1 MTSFASLVN
10 LPMLLI
16 GTVGLILLVILLG
29 RRREIRGPYYW
40 AGSGLIVVL
49 LFVGWGIL
57 STVLRALT
65 YSGGTIEYIY
75 FQEAIVDVVAYAV
88 TFCLALII
96 EKYRIAP

>member
-1 MTSFASLVN
+1 MLV
-10 LPMLLI
+10 I
-16 GTVGLILLVILLG
+16 GTAGLILLAILLG

-40 AGSGLIVVL
+40 TGSGLIVIL

-75 FQEAIVDVVAYAV
+75 FKESIVDVVAYAA
-88 TFCLALII
+88 TFCLALLI
-96 EKYRIAP
+96 EKYRDAIHFRGP